1 LVLFV
6 GAAPRAPALT
16 PRRGAALLQ
25 KADCII
31 YAGSLVNPALLGL
44 AKADCA
50 IYNSAEMT
58 LEQVL
63 DVMRQMEAAGK
74 ITVRLHTGD
83 PCLYGAI
90 REQMDVLDAE
100 GQVPEAENAKVLETD
115 GRVELKDVS
124 FRYLPDR
131 PLIEGLN
138 LDVKPGQ
145 RIAIVGPTGCGKTT
159 LINLLMRFYDVDSG
173 SITLNGHDVRDF
185 DRSALREGFGM
196 VLQKIEGVY
205 GFTSEFACPVD
216 VTVYA
221 DPAAGIT
228 EKMFEE
234 AIDAEELVIPAK
246 EGEKVIP
253 MHTVLKSYAV
263 AGQVSREEFAQIMFR
278 DVEKQAGRFIANIEK
293 WGDDEQFPKAVYE
306 MAFPGIEKMPI
317 RNAFPYF
324 KSFLSCSE
332 GIVSVDFVLRD
343 LTPVMRIH
351 YVKSMWND
359 EKLWKEIFQAEK
371 WMLRM
376 ADGTFKEADP
386 RLKFTNP
393 GKTVTE

>member
-1 LVLFV
+1 M
-6 GAAPRAPALT
+6 
-16 PRRGAALLQ
+16 
-25 KADCII
+25 I
-31 YAGSLVNPALLGL
+31 YF
-44 AKADCA
+44 
-50 IYNSAEMT
+50 
-58 LEQVL
+58 
-63 DVMRQMEAAGK
+63 
-74 ITVRLHTGD
+74 
-83 PCLYGAI
+83 
-90 REQMDVLDAE
+90 
-100 GQVPEAENAKVLETD
+100 
-115 GRVELKDVS
+115 GR
-124 FRYLPDR
+124 
-131 PLIEGLN
+131 
-138 LDVKPGQ
+138 
-145 RIAIVGPTGCGKTT
+145 
-159 LINLLMRFYDVDSG
+159 
-173 SITLNGHDVRDF
+173 
-185 DRSALREGFGM
+185 
-196 VLQKIEGVY
+196 VLQKIKGVY

-234 AIDAEELVIPAK
+234 AIDAKELVIPAK

-263 AGQVSREEFAQIMFR
+263 AGQVSREEFAQTMFR

-293 WGDDEQFPKAVYE
+293 WGDDGEFPKAVYE

-371 WMLRM
+371 WTLRM

>member
-1 LVLFV
+1 MKTFVRRHGVEVLFDPAKTDTLKIQ
-6 GAAPRAPALT
+6 AAIFAPTL
-16 PRRGAALLQ
+16 R
-25 KADCII
+25 K
-31 YAGSLVNPALLGL
+31 YAMPGENVP
-44 AKADCA
+44 
-50 IYNSAEMT
+50 M
-58 LEQVL
+58 L
-63 DVMRQMEAAGK
+63 DVVKLG
-74 ITVRLHTGD
+74 V
-83 PCLYGAI
+83 
-90 REQMDVLDAE
+90 
-100 GQVPEAENAKVLETD
+100 
-115 GRVELKDVS
+115 
-124 FRYLPDR
+124 
-131 PLIEGLN
+131 EGL
-138 LDVKPGQ
+138 
-145 RIAIVGPTGCGKTT
+145 
-159 LINLLMRFYDVDSG
+159 
-173 SITLNGHDVRDF
+173 HDRMDMIY
-185 DRSALREGFGM
+185 FGM

>member
-1 LVLFV
+1 M
-6 GAAPRAPALT
+6 
-16 PRRGAALLQ
+16 
-25 KADCII
+25 I
-31 YAGSLVNPALLGL
+31 Y
-44 AKADCA
+44 
-50 IYNSAEMT
+50 
-58 LEQVL
+58 
-63 DVMRQMEAAGK
+63 
-74 ITVRLHTGD
+74 
-83 PCLYGAI
+83 
-90 REQMDVLDAE
+90 
-100 GQVPEAENAKVLETD
+100 
-115 GRVELKDVS
+115 
-124 FRYLPDR
+124 
-131 PLIEGLN
+131 
-138 LDVKPGQ
+138 
-145 RIAIVGPTGCGKTT
+145 
-159 LINLLMRFYDVDSG
+159 
-173 SITLNGHDVRDF
+173 
-185 DRSALREGFGM
+185 FGM

-253 MHTVLKSYAV
+253 MHTVLKSHAV

-332 GIVSVDFVLRD
+332 ALS
-343 LTPVMRIH
+343 P
-351 YVKSMWND
+351 
-359 EKLWKEIFQAEK
+359 
-371 WMLRM
+371 
-376 ADGTFKEADP
+376 
-386 RLKFTNP
+386 
-393 GKTVTE
+393 

>member
-1 LVLFV
+1 
-6 GAAPRAPALT
+6 
-16 PRRGAALLQ
+16 
-25 KADCII
+25 
-31 YAGSLVNPALLGL
+31 
-44 AKADCA
+44 
-50 IYNSAEMT
+50 M
-58 LEQVL
+58 
-63 DVMRQMEAAGK
+63 
-74 ITVRLHTGD
+74 
-83 PCLYGAI
+83 
-90 REQMDVLDAE
+90 
-100 GQVPEAENAKVLETD
+100 
-115 GRVELKDVS
+115 
-124 FRYLPDR
+124 
-131 PLIEGLN
+131 
-138 LDVKPGQ
+138 
-145 RIAIVGPTGCGKTT
+145 
-159 LINLLMRFYDVDSG
+159 
-173 SITLNGHDVRDF
+173 
-185 DRSALREGFGM
+185 
-196 VLQKIEGVY
+196 
-205 GFTSEFACPVD
+205 
-216 VTVYA
+216 
-221 DPAAGIT
+221 
-228 EKMFEE
+228 
-234 AIDAEELVIPAK
+234 IPAK

-253 MHTVLKSYAV
+253 THTVLKSYAV

-293 WGDDEQFPKAVYE
+293 WGDDGEFPKAVYE

-371 WMLRM
+371 WTLRM